1 MSAVRFA
8 PQCDWASLMVPTQ
21 PVWDTPREA
30 WHDSYSSGI
39 PPRVEFQPMRAEQL
53 LLHAADTFPERIALR
68 YFGTAWSYQ
77 KLLDQVQRVAA
88 HLSANG
94 IQAGDRVMMVLP
106 NGPEFVAL
114 WFGLHWIGAQIV
126 PANPLL
132 SASELA
138 VLAKK
143 CQVKAVAGIDV
154 RLKNVV
160 EMTHLADVP
169 LLIVASLSPHLP
181 WYLRLPYHLQ
191 RLRQGRCRVAAG
203 TRVMKFSKFDQGG
216 IRIENPLLRDVDL
229 PAVLQP
235 TGGTTGTPKVAVL
248 THRNLCS
255 NVAQLHVWS
264 GLKPGVE
271 TFLSVLPF
279 FHIYGATC
287 ALLSP
292 LAGGSTL
299 LLQARFDAP
308 RTLAVL
314 EKWKVT
320 TALLVPFMMASLSE
334 EMRRR
339 NVRLKH
345 LKICMSGASAL
356 SSEAARD
363 FMDLT
368 GATIVE
374 GFGLSEASPVT
385 HSNPMDGSGRIGS
398 IGLPLPNTEVR
409 VVDLETGRHDV
420 ATGEVGEMIVRGPQ
434 IMRGYLDDPAE
445 TAIALRDGW
454 LFTGDLVRTDAAG
467 FFQVVDRK
475 KDMLK
480 SGGLNV
486 YPSEVEHVILQHPA
500 VARCAVVGEPDPKY
514 GEVVVAW
521 VVVKSNAK
529 LSTEELRDFC
539 RHELAS
545 YKLPRIVRVCE
556 SLPENFLGKIR
567 RVELRGRAA

>member
-1 MSAVRFA
+1 
-8 PQCDWASLMVPTQ
+8 
-21 PVWDTPREA
+21 
-30 WHDSYSSGI
+30 
-39 PPRVEFQPMRAEQL
+39 
-53 LLHAADTFPERIALR
+53 
-68 YFGTAWSYQ
+68 
-77 KLLDQVQRVAA
+77 
-88 HLSANG
+88 
-94 IQAGDRVMMVLP
+94 
-106 NGPEFVAL
+106 
-114 WFGLHWIGAQIV
+114 
-126 PANPLL
+126 
-132 SASELA
+132 
-138 VLAKK
+138 
-143 CQVKAVAGIDV
+143 
-154 RLKNVV
+154 
-160 EMTHLADVP
+160 
-169 LLIVASLSPHLP
+169 
-181 WYLRLPYHLQ
+181 
-191 RLRQGRCRVAAG
+191 
-203 TRVMKFSKFDQGG
+203 
-216 IRIENPLLRDVDL
+216 
-229 PAVLQP
+229 
-235 TGGTTGTPKVAVL
+235 
-248 THRNLCS
+248 
-255 NVAQLHVWS
+255 
-264 GLKPGVE
+264 
-271 TFLSVLPF
+271 
-279 FHIYGATC
+279 
-287 ALLSP
+287 
-292 LAGGSTL
+292 
-299 LLQARFDAP
+299 
-308 RTLAVL
+308 
-314 EKWKVT
+314 
-320 TALLVPFMMASLSE
+320 
-334 EMRRR
+334 
-339 NVRLKH
+339 
-345 LKICMSGASAL
+345 MSGASAL